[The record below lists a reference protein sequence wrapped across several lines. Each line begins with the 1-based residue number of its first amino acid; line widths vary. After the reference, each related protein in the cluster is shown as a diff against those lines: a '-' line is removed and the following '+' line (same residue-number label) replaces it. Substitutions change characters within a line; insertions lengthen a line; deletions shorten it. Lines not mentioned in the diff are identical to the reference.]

1 MRTLR
6 VGLFIACLGALGA
19 APCLA
24 QAQAWPFDAARAQ
37 ALQQAAA
44 ERLGV
49 APVRTIDLP
58 GGLTMS
64 LVLIPAGEFD
74 MGAPADESPLD
85 PDESPPARLSVAA
98 PFWMASCEVTNQQY
112 RLLDP
117 AHDSRF
123 MDTYWKDRVGPGPSL
138 NGDTQPVVRVSWL
151 QALSFSKWLTQT
163 TGLPFRLPTEAEWEW
178 ACRAGTNTPWHCSAD
193 ELFRYAN
200 YADATL
206 ETIKPWAPRDPDH
219 SDGQAVTAPVG
230 QFEPN
235 AWGLRDML
243 GNVAEWTSSAYLPY
257 PYAADD
263 AHESPEAPGSRV
275 VRGGSFDDRPRRARS
290 AFRLSY
296 LPDFR
301 VYNVG
306 FRVACDAG

>member
-1 MRTLR
+1 
-6 VGLFIACLGALGA
+6 VGV
-19 APCLA
+19 APSFA
-24 QAQAWPFDAARAQ
+24 QAQSWPFDAAQAH

-44 ERLGV
+44 AELGV
-49 APVRTIDLP
+49 AAQRTVDLP
-58 GGLTMS
+58 GGLTLS
-64 LVLIPAGEFD
+64 LVLVPAGEFH

-85 PDESPPARLSVAA
+85 PDESPPVRVSIAA
-98 PFWMASCEVTNQQY
+98 PFWMARCEVTNQQY
-112 RLLDP
+112 RVFDP

-151 QALSFSKWLTQT
+151 QAVDFCRWLAQT
-163 TGLPFRLPTEAEWEW
+163 TGAAFRLPTEAEWEW
-178 ACRAGTNTPWHCSAD
+178 ACRAGTDTPWSCPGE
-193 ELFRYAN
+193 ELFRFAN

-206 ETIKPWAPRDPDH
+206 QTIKPWALRDPDH

-235 AWGLRDML
+235 AWGLRDMH
-243 GNVAEWTSSAYLPY
+243 GNVAEWTSSVYLPY
-257 PYAADD
+257 PYAADN
-263 AHESPEAPGSRV
+263 AHESPEAAGPRV
-275 VRGGSFDDRPRRARS
+275 VRGGSFDDRPRRVRS

-306 FRVACDAG
+306 FRVVCDARP